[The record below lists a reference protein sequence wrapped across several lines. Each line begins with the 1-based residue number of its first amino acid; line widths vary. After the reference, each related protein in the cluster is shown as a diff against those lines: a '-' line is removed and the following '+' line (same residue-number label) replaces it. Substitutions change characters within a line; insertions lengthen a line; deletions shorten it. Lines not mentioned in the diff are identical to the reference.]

1 MLLKLFLK
9 INLEKLLSRSV
20 RETLGKTEQ
29 LLTINVKSQTRTRA
43 SAPGL
48 GIQVNENENPLDYR
62 LGC

>member
-29 LLTINVKSQTRTRA
+29 LLKKKDHQREIRDKISKGSTSSQLR
-43 SAPGL
+43 SIML
-48 GIQVNENENPLDYR
+48 VSES
-62 LGC
+62 